1 MGIIGFVFFEGIFG
15 GLDICLDICGENNNV
30 FRDFFLNFM
39 LYNSCKV
46 KCFYYF
52 NIM

>member
-1 MGIIGFVFFEGIFG
+1 MFVEWIYG

-39 LYNSCKV
+39 LYMYNSCKV
-46 KCFYYF
+46 KYF
-52 NIM
+52 FIILI